1 MKKAFSRCYAALVL
15 LFMYL
20 PIFVLIA
27 FSFNESKGRVWTGFT
42 FKWYGELFRDREILG
57 ALGNTLIVA
66 LIASVCAT
74 ILGTTAAFGIHCMKR
89 RARTLIKNVN
99 NMPLINPEIV
109 IGISLLIL
117 FTLLKLRPG
126 FLTLI
131 LAHITF
137 CVPTVVLSVL
147 PKLRQLNKNI
157 YEAALDLGCTPF
169 QSFTKVVIH
178 EIMPGII
185 SGALMA
191 FTMSLDDF
199 VISYFVTGSSFITL
213 PVEIYNYTKKPI
225 QPKIYALFTLM
236 FIVILVLMVV
246 MNLLQAKSE
255 KNRQQPRRVRA

>member
-1 MKKAFSRCYAALVL
+1 MKKAFSRCYVALVL

-66 LIASVCAT
+66 LVASICAT

-89 RARTLIKNVN
+89 RARTLVKNIN
-99 NMPLINPEIV
+99 CMPLINPEIV
-109 IGISLLIL
+109 TGISLLML

-126 FLTLI
+126 FVTVI

-147 PKLRQLNKNI
+147 PKLRQMSKNT
-157 YEAALDLGCTPF
+157 YEAALDLCCN
-169 QSFTKVVIH
+169 
-178 EIMPGII
+178 E
-185 SGALMA
+185 
-191 FTMSLDDF
+191 
-199 VISYFVTGSSFITL
+199 
-213 PVEIYNYTKKPI
+213 
-225 QPKIYALFTLM
+225 
-236 FIVILVLMVV
+236 
-246 MNLLQAKSE
+246 
-255 KNRQQPRRVRA
+255 